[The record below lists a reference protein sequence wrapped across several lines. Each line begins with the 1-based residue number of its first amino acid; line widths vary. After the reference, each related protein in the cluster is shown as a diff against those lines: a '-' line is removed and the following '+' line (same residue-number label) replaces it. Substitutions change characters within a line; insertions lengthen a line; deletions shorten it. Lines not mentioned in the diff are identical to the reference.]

1 MKTLKKPDIR
11 PPWPD
16 DFDVALH
23 EQDRMLN
30 ECVRPHPK
38 PSLRS
43 QIVTGLKLFVTL
55 GTIGLAIW
63 LLDQIV
69 LGSQSP

>member
-1 MKTLKKPDIR
+1 MKTLKQRDTR
-11 PPWPD
+11 PPWPY
-16 DFDVALH
+16 DFDVALG

-30 ECVRPHPK
+30 ERVRPHPK

-43 QIVTGLKLFVTL
+43 QIVTGLKLFITL

-63 LLDQIV
+63 FVDQIV